1 MGFDA
6 DVIVA
11 GAGPAGAVAARTLAA
26 AGIDTLLVDRAPFP
40 RNKPC
45 GGGISARAL
54 LRFPWLKQAMAGI
67 DEHWISTLHL
77 EGPDGAAFDVASPRA
92 LRAAHPPR

>member
-1 MGFDA
+1 MRPLDA

-26 AGIDTLLVDRAPFP
+26 QGLDTLLIDRADFP

-45 GGGISARAL
+45 GGGVSIRAL
-54 LRFPWLKQAMAGI
+54 RRFPWLAEAMSGI
-67 DEHWISTLHL
+67 DVHHVSRVHV
-77 EGPDGAAFDVASPRA
+77 EGPRGTAFDVGTP
-92 LRAAHPPR
+92 